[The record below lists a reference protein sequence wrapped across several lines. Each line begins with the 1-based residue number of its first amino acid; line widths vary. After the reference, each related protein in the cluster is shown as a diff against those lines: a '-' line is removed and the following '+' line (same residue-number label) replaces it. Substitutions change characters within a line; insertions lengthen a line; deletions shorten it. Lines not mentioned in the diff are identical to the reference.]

1 MDPAQASTTTEAL
14 RDLVAYIDQRRER
27 DRAWVVRFTPA
38 TPELARAR
46 DALEDSQ

>member
-1 MDPAQASTTTEAL
+1 MDTAQASTTEAL
-14 RDLVAYIDQRRER
+14 KDLVAYIDRRRER
-27 DRAWVVRFTPA
+27 DQAWVVRFTPA